1 MEVEEVEKSR
11 MTTTTMVEL
20 DEKRQTAATT
30 SSLNRSTKTSSPKVT
45 GVAMSPSVP
54 VAMDDQRERRPRVRS
69 SERRCLGRIQ
79 SRSEGEDGW
88 QFVDQVDN
96 VDETL
101 HATLEA
107 NLENGVNKRLKP
119 VESEADCRIGNNL
132 EGNHMEGNNLEGNH
146 HESQEDHFHQEE
158 MSEGSEV
165 GEGEG
170 SVVSSVTDKYG
181 FLAGDVL
188 MLETPVDVEIM
199 RRREVKW
206 LEMLTQWDA
215 YMLRNYRKVRERC
228 RKGIPPSIRAR
239 AWLHLCGAKY
249 QMENAENRQTF
260 RRLWSSSRC
269 EQRWLDDIEKDLH
282 RNFPTHE
289 LFGGTYERIGQE
301 ELFRVLKA
309 YSVLNPVEGYCQ
321 AQAPI
326 AALLLMNM
334 PAEDAFWCL
343 TAICDKYIPGYY
355 SPGMEAIQLDGD
367 ILFGLLKKTSPAIHK
382 HLKDQDIVP
391 ILYMQEWF
399 LCIFAR
405 TLPWPSVL
413 RVWDM
418 FCCEGVKVL
427 FRVALV
433 LIKHALPRKIRR
445 RCPSMYETLEV
456 LKHLPA
462 HIVREEFLIPQVLR
476 LDVTEEDMERE
487 HRKQLK
493 RRKAAQAEQVGSR

>member
-1 MEVEEVEKSR
+1 
-11 MTTTTMVEL
+11 
-20 DEKRQTAATT
+20 
-30 SSLNRSTKTSSPKVT
+30 
-45 GVAMSPSVP
+45 
-54 VAMDDQRERRPRVRS
+54 
-69 SERRCLGRIQ
+69 
-79 SRSEGEDGW
+79 
-88 QFVDQVDN
+88 
-96 VDETL
+96 
-101 HATLEA
+101 
-107 NLENGVNKRLKP
+107 
-119 VESEADCRIGNNL
+119 
-132 EGNHMEGNNLEGNH
+132 
-146 HESQEDHFHQEE
+146 
-158 MSEGSEV
+158 
-165 GEGEG
+165 
-170 SVVSSVTDKYG
+170 
-181 FLAGDVL
+181 
-188 MLETPVDVEIM
+188 
-199 RRREVKW
+199 
-206 LEMLTQWDA
+206 
-215 YMLRNYRKVRERC
+215 
-228 RKGIPPSIRAR
+228 
-239 AWLHLCGAKY
+239 
-249 QMENAENRQTF
+249 MENAENRQTF

-391 ILYMQEWF
+391 ILYMLEWF

-433 LIKHALPRKIRR
+433 LIKHALPRKVRR
-445 RCPSMYETLEV
+445 HCPSMYETLEV
-456 LKHLPA
+456 LKHLPG

-493 RRKAAQAEQVGSR
+493 RRKAVQAEQVGSR

>member
-1 MEVEEVEKSR
+1 LGAGEGMDGEEVDNIDADQTSTLEVNERLRVEDGRLCDGHSQEQKEVNSR
-11 MTTTTMVEL
+11 LGHHDQVHGHPADHDQVQDRL
-20 DEKRQTAATT
+20 GDHDQVQDH
-30 SSLNRSTKTSSPKVT
+30 L
-45 GVAMSPSVP
+45 
-54 VAMDDQRERRPRVRS
+54 DDQ
-69 SERRCLGRIQ
+69 
-79 SRSEGEDGW
+79 
-88 QFVDQVDN
+88 
-96 VDETL
+96 
-101 HATLEA
+101 
-107 NLENGVNKRLKP
+107 
-119 VESEADCRIGNNL
+119 
-132 EGNHMEGNNLEGNH
+132 
-146 HESQEDHFHQEE
+146 FHQEE

-165 GEGEG
+165 GEGDG

-188 MLETPVDVEIM
+188 QLETPVDVEIM

-260 RRLWSSSRC
+260 RRLWSSSKC

-355 SPGMEAIQLDGD
+355 SQGMEAIQLDGD

-382 HLKDQDIVP
+382 HLKDQDVMP

-433 LIKHALPRKIRR
+433 LLKYALPRKVRR
-445 RCPSMYETLEV
+445 KCPSMYETLEV

-462 HIVREEFLIPQVLR
+462 EIVTEQFLIPQVLR

-493 RRKAAQAEQVGSR
+493 RRKAAQARQAETR

>member
-30 SSLNRSTKTSSPKVT
+30 TSLNRSTKTSTPKVT

-493 RRKAAQAEQVGSR
+493 RRKAAQAEQVGPR

>member
-1 MEVEEVEKSR
+1 METDEVERSKTP
-11 MTTTTMVEL
+11 TTPMVEL
-20 DEKRQTAATT
+20 EKHQQSST
-30 SSLNRSTKTSSPKVT
+30 SSTSLSRISRTSPTSLTTLTKA
-45 GVAMSPSVP
+45 VATVEE
-54 VAMDDQRERRPRVRS
+54 ERRPRVRS
-69 SERRCLGRIQ
+69 SERRCLGRMQ

-88 QFVDQVDN
+88 ELVDEVDN
-96 VDETL
+96 VD
-101 HATLEA
+101 ATLD
-107 NLENGVNKRLKP
+107 LGVNDRLNPK
-119 VESEADCRIGNNL
+119 EEEQNYRTGGHLQGNNV
-132 EGNHMEGNNLEGNH
+132 EGNNVEGNQDQTQD
-146 HESQEDHFHQEE
+146 ENNDHFHQEE

-181 FLAGDVL
+181 FLGGDIL

-206 LEMLTQWDA
+206 LEMLTQWDS

-249 QMENAENRQTF
+249 QMENSENRQTF

-309 YSVLNPVEGYCQ
+309 YSVLNPIEGYCQ

-355 SPGMEAIQLDGD
+355 SQGMEAIQLDGE
-367 ILFGLLKKTSPAIHK
+367 ILFGLLKRTSPAIHK
-382 HLKDQDIVP
+382 HLKDQDVMP

-433 LIKHALPRKIRR
+433 LIKHALPRKVRR

-462 HIVREEFLIPQVLR
+462 DIVREEFLIPQVLR

-493 RRKAAQAEQVGSR
+493 RRKAAQAQQVGSR

>member
-1 MEVEEVEKSR
+1 MEIEEVEKSR

-20 DEKRQTAATT
+20 DEQRQ
-30 SSLNRSTKTSSPKVT
+30 SPSRSTKTLTTKTSSSTK
-45 GVAMSPSVP
+45 MIP
-54 VAMDDQRERRPRVRS
+54 VQVEMEEERERRPRVRS
-69 SERRCLGRIQ
+69 SERRCLGRLQ

-88 QFVDQVDN
+88 QFVDQVDD
-96 VDETL
+96 VDENL
-101 HATLEA
+101 HATLEV
-107 NLENGVNKRLKP
+107 NLDQGVNERLKP
-119 VESEADCRIGNNL
+119 EESENDHRIGNSL
-132 EGNHMEGNNLEGNH
+132 EGNNLEGNH
-146 HESQEDHFHQEE
+146 LEGNHLEGNNHQIQDHFHQEE

-188 MLETPVDVEIM
+188 MLETPVDVDIM

-433 LIKHALPRKIRR
+433 LIKHALPRKVRR

-462 HIVREEFLIPQVLR
+462 DIVREEFLIPQVLR

-493 RRKAAQAEQVGSR
+493 RRKAVQADQVGAR